1 MQAIDIIL
9 AIIIVVLA
17 LMVFYL
23 FQQMRKAQ
31 ERLEKIGADYEV
43 KIKNLE
49 IKHQQEIDKAR
60 RQSVEQSRHT
70 IKGQVAEQLAPLLPG
85 FPYLP
90 SDCRFIGDPIDY
102 LVVKG
107 YTDHKDHRN
116 NTNEP
121 MEIVIVDIKHGQA
134 SLSEGQRKIARA
146 IETGSVR
153 FEVIR
158 ISDDGKISVQTKSTM
173 KPVLPQNH
181 VTYLENVELDIDD
194 ITNDDDNDENKSDGQ
209 RATMLSMLE
218 KYPNAYKPWTTQD
231 DDTLR
236 ENFSSGL
243 SVKELAIL
251 FERQPSAIK
260 ARLKRLGFKP

>member
-1 MQAIDIIL
+1 MQSIDIIL
-9 AIIIVVLA
+9 AIIIIILA
-17 LMVFYL
+17 FVVFYL

-31 ERLEKIGADYEV
+31 EKLEKIGADYEI

-107 YTDHKDHRN
+107 YTEHKDHRN
-116 NTNEP
+116 NANEP
-121 MEIVIVDIKHGQA
+121 MEIVIVDIKHGHA
-134 SLSEGQRKIARA
+134 SLSEGQRKIAKA

-158 ISDDGKISVQTKSTM
+158 ISDEGKISVQTKSTM
-173 KPVLPQNH
+173 SPPLSQNQINSSES
-181 VTYLENVELDIDD
+181 VDIAVDDNVSNSNVES
-194 ITNDDDNDENKSDGQ
+194 NSNGQ
-209 RATMLSMLE
+209 RAEILAVLE

-231 DDTLR
+231 DSVLR
-236 ENFSSGL
+236 EKFSSGL
-243 SVKELAIL
+243 SVKELATL

-260 ARLKRLGFKP
+260 ARLKKLGFVQ